1 MQSLKVVQN
10 FDLAKFCCIFAKVEI
25 PAMTLSIIVPVY
37 NVEKH
42 LERCIKSII
51 AQGLTDYELILV
63 DDGSTDHSGALCDE
77 LQREHGCISVIHR
90 ANGGLSAARNT
101 GIVAAKGRYITF
113 VDSDDELCQHTL
125 KENLEY
131 LTCHP
136 EIDMLEYPVEVHAD
150 SPQAYRLSFPNETQ
164 ATDIFADWIRREGY
178 AHCYAWNKIYRTE
191 VWSGTCFPVDAY
203 YEDTAVMPDIVRR
216 CRSIHYSSHGC
227 YRYIKHPGSITTSY
241 RYDKQRQLFENN
253 HRLYIAIKDDAT
265 LYIEAMRLWIS
276 CLNQLID
283 LGRCSDADQSDYAAI
298 VEEAERHHPAYKALI
313 KAAPN
318 AATRVKLLPLPVVGL
333 SAYCRAYIALT
344 KPLQP

>member
-1 MQSLKVVQN
+1 MRELTH
-10 FDLAKFCCIFAKVEI
+10 
-25 PAMTLSIIVPVY
+25 PAMKLSIIVPVY

-51 AQGLTDYELILV
+51 AQGLADYEIILV
-63 DDGSTDHSGALCDE
+63 DDGSTDRSGMLCDE
-77 LQREHGCISVIHR
+77 FQEQYEAVTTIHQ

-101 GIVAAKGRYITF
+101 GIGIVKGAYITF
-113 VDSDDELCQHTL
+113 VDSDDVLSPNTL
-125 KENLEY
+125 KPNLNY
-131 LTCHP
+131 LISHP
-136 EIDMLEYPVEVHAD
+136 EVDMLEYPVEVHANSD
-150 SPQAYRLSFPNETQ
+150 QAYHLSFPNETQ
-164 ATDIFADWIRREGY
+164 HTGIFADWIRREGY
-178 AHCYAWNKIYRTE
+178 LHCYAWNKIYRRE
-191 VWSGTCFPVDAY
+191 LWSETRFPAGAY
-203 YEDTAVMPDIVRR
+203 YEDTAVMPAIVRQ
-216 CRSIHYSSHGC
+216 CRGIHYSSHGC
-227 YRYIKHPGSITTSY
+227 YRYIMHPGTITTSY